1 MWPPFCLTTSCK
13 RTLEIVT
20 TFRHKSSE
28 SARHNITMWTLS
40 CATFP
45 GLRRQIQLI
54 RRYVSGAGSTNV
66 FRFAP
71 TTKYWPNYFH
81 CFWTQT
87 GKLKTNAAI
96 WFNKVCKI
104 KHIKPNYIHF
114 RSSSQSVLP
123 YTHHWLKNYAAKHRL
138 TFWSRNFTFKF

>member
-1 MWPPFCLTTSCK
+1 VFVCTV
-13 RTLEIVT
+13 R
-20 TFRHKSSE
+20 RSE
-28 SARHNITMWTLS
+28 NYSQRQVKVCNIYKNTNLK
-40 CATFP
+40 
-45 GLRRQIQLI
+45 LI
-54 RRYVSGAGSTNV
+54 
-66 FRFAP
+66 
-71 TTKYWPNYFH
+71 K
-81 CFWTQT
+81 T
-87 GKLKTNAAI
+87 GAAI